1 MDFATDTSKNVKPVI
16 IIHGGAWAIPE
27 KLSEAS
33 KSGVK
38 LAAKIGIGLLLDG
51 GSALDAVEAAI
62 RSLEDDPGI
71 SKIQLSL
78 YTFYDDLLFII
89 IFSCIVLQPLMLEK
103 VLV

>member
-1 MDFATDTSKNVKPVI
+1 MDIATDTSKNVKPVI

-38 LAAKIGIGLLLDG
+38 LAAKIGIRLLLDG

-71 SKIQLSL
+71 YKI
-78 YTFYDDLLFII
+78 
-89 IFSCIVLQPLMLEK
+89 
-103 VLV
+103 